1 MTARIAYLSTR
12 AARCTFPYS
21 AGLVQA
27 IKNLVPATHRRYDPD
42 DHSWTVE
49 PPYGPRVSLVIAEIY
64 PDVEIEHGA
73 SWQPSE
79 STLTVT
85 DPDYRVLHLLPTAP
99 PELVESAYPTLAR
112 LHHPDVGG
120 STDTMMSI
128 NSAMMAIRERVS

>member
-1 MTARIAYLSTR
+1 MTARIAYLSTG

-27 IKNLVPATHRRYDPD
+27 IKHLVPATHRRYDPD

-49 PPYGPRVSLVIAEIY
+49 PPYGPRVSLEIAEVY

-73 SWQPSE
+73 SVRSPEPMSAA
-79 STLTVT
+79 L

-99 PELVESAYPTLAR
+99 SELVESAYRTLAR
-112 LHHPDVGG
+112 LHHPDAGEC
-120 STDTMMSI
+120 TDTMMAI
-128 NSAMMAIRERVS
+128 NSAMTAIRERMS